1 MKTQTN
7 LFFDNSVSEYFNGK
21 MDLYLGDIDFRF
33 ADEFVNITAEIKTI
47 SNDNKFTGK
56 KLSFNQA
63 REYACDVDILD
74 DLKRIKKNYLF
85 EYHKYTNEPY
95 VIIVPFKKITGQEK
109 IAIDF
114 LDLQKAKM
122 LYVKKESQFNQWLSG
137 NRYIGIYPRKE
148 LLVVNYK

>member
-7 LFFDNSVSEYFNGK
+7 LFFENFVSEYFNGK
-21 MDLYLGDIDFRF
+21 MDLYLGDIDFKF

-47 SNDNKFTGK
+47 SESNQFTGK

-63 REYACDVDILD
+63 REYACDVDLLD

-85 EYHKYTNEPY
+85 EYHKYNIEPY
-95 VIIVPFKKITGQEK
+95 VIIIPFKKITGNEK

-114 LDLQKAKM
+114 LDLSKAKM
-122 LYVKKESQFNQWLSG
+122 LYVKKDNQFNQWLSG
-137 NRYIGIYPRKE
+137 NRYIGIFPKKQ

>member
-21 MDLYLGDIDFRF
+21 MDLYLGDIDFKF

-85 EYHKYTNEPY
+85 EYHKHTNEPY

-114 LDLQKAKM
+114 LDLKKAKM
-122 LYVKKESQFNQWLSG
+122 LYVKKENQLNQWLSG
-137 NRYIGIYPRKE
+137 NRYVGIYPRKE